1 MIEFTSWVWVR
12 YGLYGI
18 RGPTPAHL
26 ALYNKQLFR
35 ISEVA
40 IEPNPPTMATPDSDG
55 EIEDDPRV
63 DLSSSQLD
71 RAGRSALA
79 ASGRQDRNLTR
90 EAGKDA
96 PVGEGRR
103 LGRPLQECLIL

>member
-1 MIEFTSWVWVR
+1 
-12 YGLYGI
+12 
-18 RGPTPAHL
+18 
-26 ALYNKQLFR
+26 
-35 ISEVA
+35 
-40 IEPNPPTMATPDSDG
+40 MATPDSDS

-103 LGRPLQECLIL
+103 LGRPLQAILKHGCNFWNRYAMCMQLVLVESSHDLE